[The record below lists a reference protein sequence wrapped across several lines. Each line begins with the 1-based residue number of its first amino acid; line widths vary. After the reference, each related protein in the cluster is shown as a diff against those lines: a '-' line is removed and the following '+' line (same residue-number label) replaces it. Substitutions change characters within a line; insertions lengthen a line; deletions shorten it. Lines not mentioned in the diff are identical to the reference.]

1 MSDEYIIHSNRE
13 AGDGRYDIRILKKD
27 HTKGIILEFKVAK
40 DEEDLKK
47 SAIEGIEQIEKKKY
61 VDEFI
66 QYNPK
71 DIYIYGISFNKKDS
85 YVVNKENRIY
95 K

>member
-47 SAIEGIEQIEKKKY
+47 SAIEGLEQIEKNRY
-61 VDEFI
+61 EYEFM
-66 QYNPK
+66 QYGTK
-71 DIYIYGISFNKKDS
+71 EILVYGIAFNGKDS
-85 YVVNKENRIY
+85 YVINKENRIY